1 MSSVPVPTIAH
12 HWLLPKQPSQMHL
25 LDAVGQLG
33 VLLLVGVTGMELK
46 FDLVKRRGATAMRV
60 GLAGLI
66 LPLVLGVGT
75 GLLLPASLLPDD
87 TDQTVFALFLGVA
100 ARR

>member
-33 VLLLVGVTGMELK
+33 VLL
-46 FDLVKRRGATAMRV
+46 
-60 GLAGLI
+60 
-66 LPLVLGVGT
+66 
-75 GLLLPASLLPDD
+75 PASLLPDD
-87 TDQTVFALFLGVA
+87 TDPTVFALFLGVA